1 MARMLGTIVIA
12 LALLAAG
19 LAQPAS
25 AAGVVPMTIVNNHV
39 VVDVSLDGAGPFRF
53 IVDSGAGNLLDPA
66 VAAAIGARVDGRV
79 RLMGV
84 GDASESGAVTSVR
97 RVAIGAATFVDVRFV
112 VAPARA
118 TFAAAEGPEIDGIIG
133 SSIIGS
139 GVTVFDYA
147 ARTLTFDAGEAALD
161 SGGATVLPVA
171 TIDGEPNVP
180 CTVGDV
186 PGSCAIDTG
195 SRLNVTVLAP
205 FAKQFPAIVPAALS
219 STGVDGYGIGGPAY
233 GRLGR
238 LDRLTFGSLALSGI
252 VADFSVQKRGAFASS
267 RIAANVGGGVLRR
280 FTLVFDLAHRR
291 ISLRPNADF
300 NAPDEVDRSGLFLIA
315 RGAAVT
321 VLDVRPQTPAERAGI
336 KAGDR
341 IVSAQ
346 GESLRPQA
354 LPRLRALLAGG
365 AETHVAL
372 EIARDGEST
381 RTIDLRLSD
390 YL

>member
-84 GDASESGAVTSVR
+84 GDASESGAVTRVR

-118 TFAAAEGPEIDGIIG
+118 TFGAGEGPEIDGIIG

-147 ARTLTFDAGEAALD
+147 ARTLTFNAGDAAVS
-161 SGGATVLPVA
+161 SGGATVLPVE
-171 TIDGEPNVP
+171 TIDGEPDVP
-180 CTVGDV
+180 CMVGDI
-186 PGSCAIDTG
+186 PGTCAIDTG
-195 SRLNVTVLAP
+195 SRLN
-205 FAKQFPAIVPAALS
+205 
-219 STGVDGYGIGGPAY
+219 
-233 GRLGR
+233 
-238 LDRLTFGSLALSGI
+238 
-252 VADFSVQKRGAFASS
+252 
-267 RIAANVGGGVLRR
+267 
-280 FTLVFDLAHRR
+280 
-291 ISLRPNADF
+291 
-300 NAPDEVDRSGLFLIA
+300 
-315 RGAAVT
+315 
-321 VLDVRPQTPAERAGI
+321 
-336 KAGDR
+336 
-341 IVSAQ
+341 
-346 GESLRPQA
+346 
-354 LPRLRALLAGG
+354 
-365 AETHVAL
+365 
-372 EIARDGEST
+372 
-381 RTIDLRLSD
+381 
-390 YL
+390 